1 MKLFFQLQERS
12 RRLEGF
18 YIVLQG
24 ETSWIN
30 LSTKVSL
37 LVVSKWNCHN
47 YIGPSAS
54 VRKDLVLNLK
64 TPCLTCVCNLQH
76 FLSGALSWLSD
87 TSKSR
92 CQKSNFWWRK
102 YLHLTNCLIT
112 IGIYYVPELFDFW
125 DPPPD
130 YPPVLAPN
138 LTIQNKKHFI
148 FSHIFWGAEIW
159 RSLSY
164 VVLAQGLFWDCGPT
178 LHQDNY
184 HLFELNWGWRIG
196 SKITHMLFCWRLL
209 FLVTGIFY
217 MVAITVLPSKQI
229 IRGEGAVRRKERER

>member
-37 LVVSKWNCHN
+37 LVVSEWNCHN

-125 DPPPD
+125 DPPP
-130 YPPVLAPN
+130 
-138 LTIQNKKHFI
+138 
-148 FSHIFWGAEIW
+148 
-159 RSLSY
+159 RLSTCISPK
-164 VVLAQGLFWDCGPT
+164 F
-178 LHQDNY
+178 N
-184 HLFELNWGWRIG
+184 N
-196 SKITHMLFCWRLL
+196 
-209 FLVTGIFY
+209 
-217 MVAITVLPSKQI
+217 SKQKTFYFLTYFL
-229 IRGEGAVRRKERER
+229 RRRNLEVT